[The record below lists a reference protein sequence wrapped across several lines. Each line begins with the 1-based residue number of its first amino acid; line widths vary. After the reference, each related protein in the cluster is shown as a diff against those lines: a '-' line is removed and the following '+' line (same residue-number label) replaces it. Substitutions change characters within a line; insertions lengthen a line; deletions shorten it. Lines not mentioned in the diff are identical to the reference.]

1 MYDDVVKRI
10 CLSMYGKL
18 KSLRHVSGLT
28 NEVSKSTI
36 HNWVTNV
43 PNHPKACRKTTED
56 NVDFVRSL
64 LQNNAYLCARDIIT
78 EIKTRFRMEISETS
92 VRTCIKKAGFTYKKC
107 RYVVT
112 KENLDAK
119 RAEFAARVSATIN
132 PNDVLSVDESSVA
145 FETMAQYGY
154 APKGRRLNAPV
165 ATMRSKRWSLLLAT
179 GNDGFMSS
187 IMVEG
192 AIKSDIYASFVR
204 SLAGCGKRY
213 LLMDNAS
220 IHKTNLVAAACESAD
235 ITCICTWISWTHL
248 LRMVFPIKHPSIS
261 WHSQFA
267 GYR

>member
-154 APKGRRLNAPV
+154 APKGRRLNSHQGEDMPCCPDALRPARDRR
-165 ATMRSKRWSLLLAT
+165 ATEPR
-179 GNDGFMSS
+179 
-187 IMVEG
+187 
-192 AIKSDIYASFVR
+192 
-204 SLAGCGKRY
+204 
-213 LLMDNAS
+213 
-220 IHKTNLVAAACESAD
+220 
-235 ITCICTWISWTHL
+235 
-248 LRMVFPIKHPSIS
+248 HP
-261 WHSQFA
+261 
-267 GYR
+267 